1 MSVRTPC
8 YRLTFEDA
16 VTIHLRL
23 MSGEFYSRIAANF
36 DVNQG
41 RIADV
46 KKHRLHPGSYDEAL
60 RRRKA
65 A

>member
-1 MSVRTPC
+1 MNRKPC
-8 YRLTFEDA
+8 YKLTFEDA

-23 MSGEFYSRIAANF
+23 MAREFYSRIAADY

-41 RIADV
+41 RVADV
-46 KKHRLHPGSYDEAL
+46 KMGRLHPGSYAEAL
-60 RRRKA
+60 RRRRA